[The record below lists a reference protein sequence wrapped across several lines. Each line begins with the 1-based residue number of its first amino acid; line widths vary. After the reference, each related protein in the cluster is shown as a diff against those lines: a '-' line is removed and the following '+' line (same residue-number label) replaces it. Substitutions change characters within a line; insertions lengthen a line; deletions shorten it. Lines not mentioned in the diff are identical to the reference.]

1 MPSLSSKVPRSPP
14 RPRPKGTAGRCFPW
28 WFRVTERT
36 GRWPRSKPRSP
47 ANRKA
52 SAHWSNTAPSRRA
65 AGYRRYSAPYIQPQ
79 LPIQNAYFAPSP
91 EVPEPG
97 CLPATAPLCIR
108 AFWPACFRFC
118 VRVTLLNL
126 SGNAPVVMGRLVMKF
141 GGTSV
146 ANIDR
151 VRNVA
156 RHVKREVDAG
166 HDVAVV
172 VSAMAGKTNEVVQW
186 CREASAMHDAREYD
200 AVVASGEQVTA
211 GLLSIVLQ
219 GLGIQARS
227 WQGWQIPIRTSDAHA
242 SARILEIDGHELINR
257 FKERKEVAVIAGF
270 QGINPQTG
278 RITTLGRG
286 GSDTS
291 AVAIAAAIHA
301 DRCDIYTDVD
311 GVYTTDPRVV
321 PKARRLDRIAFE
333 DMLEMASQG
342 AKGLQVRAVELCMV
356 HNMPI
361 FVRSSFDKPED
372 IDPHANQ
379 PPGTLICSEEEI
391 MESHV
396 VTGIA
401 FSKDEAQISVRQI
414 EDKPGVAASIF
425 GPLAEANINVDMIV
439 QNVSEDGKTT
449 DLTFTVPASDY
460 NRARDTIT
468 SSKSKIGYARLDSA
482 TDVAKVSVIGSGM
495 RSHAGVA
502 AKAFAALAARN
513 INIRA
518 ITTSEIKFS
527 VLIDAAYTELAVR
540 TLHTLYGLDQV

>member
-1 MPSLSSKVPRSPP
+1 MYTRLL
-14 RPRPKGTAGRCFPW
+14 A
-28 WFRVTERT
+28 
-36 GRWPRSKPRSP
+36 
-47 ANRKA
+47 
-52 SAHWSNTAPSRRA
+52 RA
-65 AGYRRYSAPYIQPQ
+65 
-79 LPIQNAYFAPSP
+79 L
-91 EVPEPG
+91 
-97 CLPATAPLCIR
+97 
-108 AFWPACFRFC
+108 RFC
-118 VRVTLLNL
+118 AQATLSILL
-126 SGNAPVVMGRLVMKF
+126 ENAPTVMGRLVMKF

-151 VRNVA
+151 IRNVA

-172 VSAMAGKTNEVVQW
+172 VSAMSGKTNELVEW
-186 CREASAMHDAREYD
+186 CREASPLHDAREYD

-211 GLLSIVLQ
+211 GLLAIALQ
-219 GLGIQARS
+219 AIGVQARS
-227 WQGWQIPIRTSDAHA
+227 WQGWQIPIKTSDAHA
-242 SARILEIDGHELINR
+242 SARILEIDGAELINR

-270 QGINPQTG
+270 QGVNPQTQ

-333 DMLEMASQG
+333 DMLELASQG
-342 AKGLQVRAVELCMV
+342 AKVLQVRSVELGMV
-356 HNMPI
+356 HNMPV

-372 IDPHANQ
+372 IDPHGT

-468 SSKSKIGYARLDSA
+468 SAKARIGYARLDSA

-527 VLIDAAYTELAVR
+527 VLIDGAYTELAVR
-540 TLHTLYGLDQV
+540 TLHTLYGLDQA